1 MTIRIQSLFLKIFL
15 WFWATVIATGIAL
28 IATWIILQPKNAPY
42 SSQTSLA
49 DTAWVSGTS
58 AANELEQHGASAA
71 SAYMGQLSQK
81 AHMKSCL
88 FDASGNV
95 IAGGDCANF
104 DDIGPRAVNSDH
116 STFNMK
122 HGVVRVA
129 VKVRGPS
136 GRQYIYAVEATEHR
150 GPPAGISHFGFAL
163 RWSVPL
169 LVSGFI
175 CYLLTRYLTAPILRL
190 REASQHLAG
199 GDLSTRAA
207 AGMGR
212 HDELGS
218 LVRDFNA
225 MATHIEELVSRQR
238 QLIYDISHELRS
250 PLARLNVAL
259 DLGRER
265 KGNDPAFDHMEQDLE
280 CLNDMI
286 GRLLTVAKLDTSTAA
301 IPMTQVD
308 LTELT
313 SQIVRSA
320 DFELQQQN
328 GAVRLSSPGQHFIHG
343 NAELL
348 HSAIENVIRNA
359 IRYTGP
365 GNSVEVNI
373 VDVQLEAA
381 GTAAPAF
388 VRLLVRDYGQGVPE
402 TELVKIFQPFYRVAD
417 DRNRQSGGTGLGLA
431 IADRVVR
438 IHGGTITARNAAP
451 HGLEIEMLLPE
462 AVPVSSLK
470 S

>member
-1 MTIRIQSLFLKIFL
+1 
-15 WFWATVIATGIAL
+15 
-28 IATWIILQPKNAPY
+28 
-42 SSQTSLA
+42 
-49 DTAWVSGTS
+49 
-58 AANELEQHGASAA
+58 
-71 SAYMGQLSQK
+71 MGELSQK

-104 DDIGPRAVNSDH
+104 NDIGPRAVNSDH
-116 STFNMK
+116 STFNMR

-129 VKVRGPS
+129 VKVRGTS
-136 GRQYIYAVEATEHR
+136 GRQYIYAVESTEHH
-150 GPPAGISHFGFAL
+150 GPPPGIGPSGFAL
-163 RWSVPL
+163 RWSVAF
-169 LVSGFI
+169 LVSGLI

-190 REASQHLAG
+190 REASKQLAQG
-199 GDLSTRAA
+199 NFSTRAA
-207 AGMGR
+207 AGMEHR
-212 HDELGS
+212 RDELGT

-225 MATHIEELVSRQR
+225 MAARIEELVSRQR

-259 DLGRER
+259 DLGRQR

-286 GRLLTVAKLDTSTAA
+286 GRLLTVAKLDTSTTA
-301 IPMTQVD
+301 IPMTKVD
-308 LTELT
+308 LTELA

-328 GAVRLSSPGQHFIHG
+328 GAVRLSSQEQYFVQG

-381 GTAAPAF
+381 RTAAPAF

-402 TELVKIFQPFYRVAD
+402 SELVNIFQPFYRVAD

-431 IADRVVR
+431 IADRVIR
-438 IHGGTITARNAAP
+438 IHGGTITARNATP
-451 HGLEIEMLLPE
+451 HGLEIEILLPQT
-462 AVPVSSLK
+462 APVSSPR